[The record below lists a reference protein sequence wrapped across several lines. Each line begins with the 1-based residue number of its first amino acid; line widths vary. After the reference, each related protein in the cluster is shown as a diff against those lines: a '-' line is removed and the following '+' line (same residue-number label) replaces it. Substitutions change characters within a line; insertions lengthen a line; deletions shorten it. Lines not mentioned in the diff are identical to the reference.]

1 MEPGGMFGTPIIADR
16 IGAISPDFHVV
27 AINVNVTTAEEAPI
41 IIS

>member
-1 MEPGGMFGTPIIADR
+1 MEPSGMFGTPIIADR

-27 AINVNVTTAEEAPI
+27 AINVDVMTAKEAPT